1 MLFLYCPFLCNKSE
15 ICNNYGVYSQYFPI
29 QQMLC
34 YLYKPIEF
42 LTGFACVY
50 TTTLEH
56 HHYCVIFFQT
66 WRQCKT
72 TSI

>member
-1 MLFLYCPFLCNKSE
+1 
-15 ICNNYGVYSQYFPI
+15 
-29 QQMLC
+29 MLC

-50 TTTLEH
+50 ITTLEH
-56 HHYCVIFFQT
+56 HHYCAVFFET

-72 TSI
+72 TSIIYACN